1 MLLGGIMERQSTLA
15 KEVAYSGIGLHS
27 GREVKVRFLP
37 APADTGI
44 LFERIDLPGRPRVPA
59 QAACVTQ
66 TMRATTLEAGD
77 AKVFTVEHILAAFS
91 ALNIDN
97 CLIEIDSLE
106 PPVADGSALPFL
118 ELLAEAG
125 RREQEALRSVY
136 CIQEALT
143 VRDGNRFISILPYE
157 GFRITFTSVNPHK
170 AIGIQFADVEITRD
184 IFLKEIAPARTIGFV
199 HEIEALQAQGLALG
213 GSMENAAVYDEN
225 GAVNVLRFAD
235 ELVRHKVLDV
245 VGDLALAGP
254 IKGHV
259 VAVSSGHALNT
270 KLSQLIAAAR
280 QGGCA

>member
-1 MLLGGIMERQSTLA
+1 MERQSTLA

>member
-1 MLLGGIMERQSTLA
+1 MELQNTLA
-15 KEVAYSGIGLHS
+15 KEVSYSGIGLHS
-27 GREVKVRFLP
+27 GQEVKVRFLP
-37 APADTGI
+37 APANTGI
-44 LFERIDLPGRPRVPA
+44 LFERTDLFGRPRVPA
-59 QAACVTQ
+59 KAACVTQ
-66 TMRATTLEAGD
+66 TMRATTLEEGE

-106 PPVADGSALPFL
+106 PPVGDGSALPFL

-125 RREQEALRSVY
+125 RAEQQSLRSVY
-136 CIQEALT
+136 SIEKALI
-143 VRDGNRFISILPYE
+143 VREEKRFISILPYD

-170 AIGIQFADVEITRD
+170 AIGIQFADVEITKELFWR
-184 IFLKEIAPARTIGFV
+184 EIAPARTIGFV
-199 HEIEALQAQGLALG
+199 HEIETLQAQGLALG

-225 GAVNVLRFAD
+225 GAVNELRFAD

>member
-1 MLLGGIMERQSTLA
+1 MERQSTLA
-15 KEVAYSGIGLHS
+15 REVAYSGIGLHS

-66 TMRATTLEAGD
+66 TMRATTLEAGE

-91 ALNIDN
+91 ALNLDN
-97 CLIEIDSLE
+97 CLIEIDSME

-125 RREQEALRSVY
+125 RCEQEALRSVY
-136 CIQEALT
+136 CIKETLI
-143 VRDGNRFISILPYE
+143 VREEKRFISILPYD

-170 AIGIQFADVEITRD
+170 AIGIQFADVEITKELFWR
-184 IFLKEIAPARTIGFV
+184 EIAPARTIGFV

>member
-1 MLLGGIMERQSTLA
+1 MELQNTLA
-15 KEVAYSGIGLHS
+15 KEVSYSGIGLHS
-27 GREVKVRFLP
+27 GQEVKVRFLP
-37 APADTGI
+37 APANTGI
-44 LFERIDLPGRPRVPA
+44 LFERTDLFGRPRVPA
-59 QAACVTQ
+59 KAACVTQ
-66 TMRATTLEAGD
+66 TMRATTLEEGE

-106 PPVADGSALPFL
+106 PPVGDGSALPFL

-125 RREQEALRSVY
+125 RAEQQSLRSVY
-136 CIQEALT
+136 SIEKALI
-143 VRDGNRFISILPYE
+143 VREEKRFISILPYD

-170 AIGIQFADVEITRD
+170 AIGIQFADVEITKDLFWR
-184 IFLKEIAPARTIGFV
+184 EIAPARTIGFV
-199 HEIEALQAQGLALG
+199 HEIETLQAQGLALG

-225 GAVNVLRFAD
+225 GAVNELRFAD

-254 IKGHV
+254 IRGHV

>member
-1 MLLGGIMERQSTLA
+1 MELQSTLA
-15 KEVAYSGIGLHS
+15 KEVFYSGLGLHS

-37 APADTGI
+37 APENTGI
-44 LFERIDLPGRPRVPA
+44 LFERTDLPGRPRISA
-59 QAACVTQ
+59 KAACVTQ
-66 TMRATTLEAGD
+66 TMRATTLEEGE

-125 RREQEALRSVY
+125 RAEQQSLRSVY
-136 CIQEALT
+136 SIEKALI
-143 VRDGNRFISILPYE
+143 VREEKRFISILPYD

-170 AIGIQFADVEITRD
+170 AIGIQFADVEITKELFWR
-184 IFLKEIAPARTIGFV
+184 EIAPARTIGFV
-199 HEIEALQAQGLALG
+199 HEIETLQAQGLALG

-225 GAVNVLRFAD
+225 GAVNELRFAD

>member
-1 MLLGGIMERQSTLA
+1 MERQSTLA
-15 KEVAYSGIGLHS
+15 REVAYSGIGLHS

-66 TMRATTLEAGD
+66 TMRATTLEAGE

-91 ALNIDN
+91 ALNLDN
-97 CLIEIDSLE
+97 CLIEIDSME

-125 RREQEALRSVY
+125 RCEQQALRSVY
-136 CIQEALT
+136 CIEEAFI
-143 VRDGNRFISILPYE
+143 VRDGNRFISILPYD

-170 AIGIQFADVEITRD
+170 AIGIQFADVKITKDLFWR
-184 IFLKEIAPARTIGFV
+184 EIAPARTIGFV
-199 HEIEALQAQGLALG
+199 HEIEVLQAQGLALG

-225 GAVNVLRFAD
+225 GAVNVLRFSD

>member
-1 MLLGGIMERQSTLA
+1 MELQNTLA
-15 KEVAYSGIGLHS
+15 KEVSYSGIGLHS
-27 GREVKVRFLP
+27 GQEVKVRFLP
-37 APADTGI
+37 APANTGI
-44 LFERIDLPGRPRVPA
+44 LFERTDLFGRPRVPA
-59 QAACVTQ
+59 KAACVTQ
-66 TMRATTLEAGD
+66 TMRATTLEEGE

-106 PPVADGSALPFL
+106 PPVGDGSALPFL

-125 RREQEALRSVY
+125 RAEQQSLRSVY
-136 CIQEALT
+136 SIEKALI
-143 VRDGNRFISILPYE
+143 VREEKRFISILPYD

-170 AIGIQFADVEITRD
+170 AIGIQFADVEITKDLFWR
-184 IFLKEIAPARTIGFV
+184 EIAPARTIGFV
-199 HEIEALQAQGLALG
+199 HEIETLQAQGLALG

-225 GAVNVLRFAD
+225 GAVNKLRFTD

-254 IKGHV
+254 IRGHV

>member
-1 MLLGGIMERQSTLA
+1 MELQNTLA
-15 KEVAYSGIGLHS
+15 KEVSYSGIGLHS

-37 APADTGI
+37 APANTGI
-44 LFERIDLPGRPRVPA
+44 IFERTDLSGRPRVPA
-59 QAACVTQ
+59 KAACVTQ
-66 TMRATTLEAGD
+66 TMRATTLEEGE

-125 RREQEALRSVY
+125 RAEQQSLRSVY
-136 CIQEALT
+136 SIEKALI
-143 VRDGNRFISILPYE
+143 VREEKRFISILPYD

-170 AIGIQFADVEITRD
+170 AIGIQFADVEITKEL
-184 IFLKEIAPARTIGFV
+184 FWCEIAPARTIGFV
-199 HEIEALQAQGLALG
+199 HEIETLQAQGLALG

-225 GAVNVLRFAD
+225 GAVNKLRFTD

-254 IKGHV
+254 IRGHV

>member
-1 MLLGGIMERQSTLA
+1 MERQSTLA
-15 KEVAYSGIGLHS
+15 REVAYSGIGLHS
-27 GREVKVRFLP
+27 GREVQMRFLP

-44 LFERIDLPGRPRVPA
+44 VFERVDLPGRPRVKA
-59 QAACVTQ
+59 QASCVTQ
-66 TMRATTLEAGD
+66 TMRATTLEAGE
-77 AKVFTVEHILAAFS
+77 AKVFTVEHILAALA
-91 ALNIDN
+91 ALHIDN
-97 CLIEIDSLE
+97 CLIEINSLE

-118 ELLAEAG
+118 ELLAETG
-125 RREQEALRSVY
+125 RSEQEAPRSVY
-136 CIQEALT
+136 CVQETLT
-143 VRDGNRFISILPYE
+143 VRDGSRFITVLPYD
-157 GFRITFTSVNPHK
+157 GFRITFTSVNPHA
-170 AIGIQFADVEITRD
+170 AIGIQFADVEITQEVFWR
-184 IFLKEIAPARTIGFV
+184 EIAPARTIGFV
-199 HEIEALQAQGLALG
+199 NEIEALQAQGLALG

-225 GAVNVLRFAD
+225 GAVNELRFAD

>member
-1 MLLGGIMERQSTLA
+1 MELQNTLA
-15 KEVAYSGIGLHS
+15 KEVSYSGIGLHS
-27 GREVKVRFLP
+27 GREVKVRFLS
-37 APADTGI
+37 APANTGI
-44 LFERIDLPGRPRVPA
+44 LFERTDLFGRPRVPA
-59 QAACVTQ
+59 KAACVTQ
-66 TMRATTLEAGD
+66 TMRATTLEEGE

-106 PPVADGSALPFL
+106 PPVGDGSALPFL

-125 RREQEALRSVY
+125 RAEQQSLRSVY
-136 CIQEALT
+136 SIEKALI
-143 VRDGNRFISILPYE
+143 VREEKRFISILPYD

-170 AIGIQFADVEITRD
+170 AIGIQFADVEITKDLFWR
-184 IFLKEIAPARTIGFV
+184 EIAPARTIGFV
-199 HEIEALQAQGLALG
+199 HEIETLQAQGLALG

-225 GAVNVLRFAD
+225 GAVNKLRFTD

-254 IKGHV
+254 IRGHV

>member
-1 MLLGGIMERQSTLA
+1 MELQNTLA
-15 KEVAYSGIGLHS
+15 KEVSYSGIGLHS
-27 GREVKVRFLP
+27 GQEVKVRFLP
-37 APADTGI
+37 APANTGI
-44 LFERIDLPGRPRVPA
+44 LFERTDLFGRPRVPA
-59 QAACVTQ
+59 KAACVTQ
-66 TMRATTLEAGD
+66 TMRATTLEEGE

-125 RREQEALRSVY
+125 RAEQQSLRSVY
-136 CIQEALT
+136 SIEKALI
-143 VRDGNRFISILPYE
+143 VREEKRFISILPYD

-170 AIGIQFADVEITRD
+170 AIGIQFADVEITKELFWR
-184 IFLKEIAPARTIGFV
+184 EIAPARTIGFV
-199 HEIEALQAQGLALG
+199 HEIETLQAQGLALG

-225 GAVNVLRFAD
+225 GAVNELRFAD

-254 IKGHV
+254 IRGHV

>member
-1 MLLGGIMERQSTLA
+1 MERQSTLA

-66 TMRATTLEAGD
+66 TMRATTLEAGE
-77 AKVFTVEHILAAFS
+77 AKVFTVEHILAALS
-91 ALNIDN
+91 AMDIDN

-106 PPVADGSALPFL
+106 PPVADGSALLFL

-125 RREQEALRSVY
+125 RCEQEALRSVY

-143 VRDGNRFISILPYE
+143 VRDGNRFISILPYD

-170 AIGIQFADVEITRD
+170 AIGIQFADVEITKELFWR
-184 IFLKEIAPARTIGFV
+184 EIAPARTIGFV
-199 HEIEALQAQGLALG
+199 HEIEVLQAQGLALG

>member
-1 MLLGGIMERQSTLA
+1 MERQSTLA
-15 KEVAYSGIGLHS
+15 REVAYSGIGLHS

-91 ALNIDN
+91 AMDIDN

-125 RREQEALRSVY
+125 RCEQEALRSVY
-136 CIQEALT
+136 CIKETLI
-143 VRDGNRFISILPYE
+143 VREEKRFISILPYD

-170 AIGIQFADVEITRD
+170 EIGIQFSDVEITKELFWR
-184 IFLKEIAPARTIGFV
+184 EIAPARTIGFV

>member
-1 MLLGGIMERQSTLA
+1 MELQSTLA
-15 KEVAYSGIGLHS
+15 KEVSYSGIGLHS
-27 GREVKVRFLP
+27 GQEVKVRFLP
-37 APADTGI
+37 APANTGI
-44 LFERIDLPGRPRVPA
+44 LFERTDLFGRPRVPA
-59 QAACVTQ
+59 KAACVTQ
-66 TMRATTLEAGD
+66 TMRATTLEEGE

-125 RREQEALRSVY
+125 RAEQQSLRSVY
-136 CIQEALT
+136 SIEKALI
-143 VRDGNRFISILPYE
+143 VREEKRFISILPYD

-170 AIGIQFADVEITRD
+170 AIGIQFADVEITKELFWR
-184 IFLKEIAPARTIGFV
+184 EIAPARTIGFV
-199 HEIEALQAQGLALG
+199 HEIETLQAQGLALG

-225 GAVNVLRFAD
+225 GAVNELRFAD

-254 IKGHV
+254 IRGHV

>member
-1 MLLGGIMERQSTLA
+1 MELQSTLA
-15 KEVAYSGIGLHS
+15 KEVSYSGIGLHS

-37 APADTGI
+37 APANTGI
-44 LFERIDLPGRPRVPA
+44 LFERTDLPGRPRVPA
-59 QAACVTQ
+59 LAACVTQ
-66 TMRATTLEAGD
+66 TMRATTLEEGE

-97 CLIEIDSLE
+97 CFIEIDSVE

-118 ELLAEAG
+118 EILAEAG
-125 RREQEALRSVY
+125 RIEQQSVRSVY
-136 CIQEALT
+136 SIEKALI
-143 VRDGNRFISILPYE
+143 VREEKRFISILPYD
-157 GFRITFTSVNPHK
+157 GFRITFTSVNPHQ
-170 AIGIQFADVEITRD
+170 AIGIQFADVEITKELFRR
-184 IFLKEIAPARTIGFV
+184 EIAPARTIGFV
-199 HEIEALQAQGLALG
+199 HEIETLQAQGLALG

-225 GAVNVLRFAD
+225 GAVNELRFAD

>member
-1 MLLGGIMERQSTLA
+1 MERQSTLA
-15 KEVAYSGIGLHS
+15 REVAYSGIGLHS

-91 ALNIDN
+91 AMDIDN

-125 RREQEALRSVY
+125 RCEQEALRSVY
-136 CIQEALT
+136 CIKETLI
-143 VRDGNRFISILPYE
+143 VREEKRFISILPYN

-170 AIGIQFADVEITRD
+170 AIGIQFADVEITKEL
-184 IFLKEIAPARTIGFV
+184 FWQEIAPARTIGFV

-280 QGGCA
+280 QGGRA